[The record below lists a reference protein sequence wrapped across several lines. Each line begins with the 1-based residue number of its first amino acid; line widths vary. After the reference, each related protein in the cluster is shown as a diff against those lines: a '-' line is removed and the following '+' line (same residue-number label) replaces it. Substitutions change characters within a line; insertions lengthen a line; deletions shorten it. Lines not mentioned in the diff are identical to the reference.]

1 MQKILEIEMWKHEV
15 VRMGARASTQ
25 RSGKQAINM
34 QTIRRHCGLAGHAAV
49 LKTKH
54 FGRILIPA
62 IIAGQ

>member
-1 MQKILEIEMWKHEV
+1 MWKHEV
-15 VRMGARASTQ
+15 RADGRKASTQ
-25 RSGKQAINM
+25 RSGKQAVNM

-54 FGRILIPA
+54 FRRILIPA